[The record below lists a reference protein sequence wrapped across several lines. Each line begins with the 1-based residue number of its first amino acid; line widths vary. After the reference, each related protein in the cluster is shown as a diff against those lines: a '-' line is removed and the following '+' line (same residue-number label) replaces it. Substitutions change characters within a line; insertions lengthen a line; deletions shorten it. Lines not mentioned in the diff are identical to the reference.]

1 MTGRRLLLWCLGLG
15 TVGAIAGATAS
26 IPFHGM
32 AAGAVWVGA
41 SAVTSAGL
49 GLWLSYATNKD
60 GGR

>member
-1 MTGRRLLLWCLGLG
+1 MTGRRLFLWCLGFG
-15 TVGAIAGATAS
+15 TAGTIAGAAAS

-41 SAVTSAGL
+41 SAVTSFGL
-49 GLWLSYATNKD
+49 GLWLAHVTDKD